1 MKRKQ
6 ISCWAVF
13 ALIALQIALLPLLGI
28 EPGGVLN
35 WWVVICL
42 FFMLA
47 PAFVLALLVSLPLI
61 WRRHPL
67 WLWVLLEPLVA
78 FVVASVSTL
87 WSTGGDYEAVM
98 MLIASCI
105 LALTHI
111 PLALLLLPVVRRV
124 LR

>member
-13 ALIALQIALLPLLGI
+13 ALIALQIALLPLLGT

-47 PAFVLALLVSLPLI
+47 PAFVLALLVSLLKKRPVPELI
-61 WRRHPL
+61 SL
-67 WLWVLLEPLVA
+67 AVILVT
-78 FVVASVSTL
+78 F
-87 WSTGGDYEAVM
+87 
-98 MLIASCI
+98 
-105 LALTHI
+105 ALRALHI
-111 PLALLLLPVVRRV
+111 K
-124 LR
+124 